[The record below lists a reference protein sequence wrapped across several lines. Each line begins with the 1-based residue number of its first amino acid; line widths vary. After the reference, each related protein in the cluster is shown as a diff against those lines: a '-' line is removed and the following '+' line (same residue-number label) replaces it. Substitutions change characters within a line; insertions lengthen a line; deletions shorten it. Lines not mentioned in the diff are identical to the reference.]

1 MLGASMILTRAHR
14 PFKVIRETD
23 RFTGRKT
30 GSDFHGLKTLIINNA
45 QVMSADEVERVR
57 SFVHAGGTLIATGLT
72 SWLRPDGTTSG
83 DFALAHVFGVSHTGQ
98 MSKRVNFLAGEKGY
112 TLCNRPAPLVRL
124 AGAQQLLGLAEPLFD
139 PDDPQKYASIHS
151 NPPGRLT
158 GAVGLSVHSYGKGRC
173 IYLAPALL
181 TMQQDAQQ
189 SFGARLLE
197 EYAPPALVTGTNA
210 PAAVEMTVLR
220 STTAAAFL
228 VGVVN
233 YQKELPN
240 IPVHDLW
247 VDLRLP
253 GRAPRA
259 CQRVADGKALP
270 FRFEDGVLHVDVPEL
285 ETIEM
290 VEILT

>member
-1 MLGASMILTRAHR
+1 
-14 PFKVIRETD
+14 
-23 RFTGRKT
+23 
-30 GSDFHGLKTLIINNA
+30 
-45 QVMSADEVERVR
+45 
-57 SFVHAGGTLIATGLT
+57 
-72 SWLRPDGTTSG
+72 
-83 DFALAHVFGVSHTGQ
+83 
-98 MSKRVNFLAGEKGY
+98 
-112 TLCNRPAPLVRL
+112 
-124 AGAQQLLGLAEPLFD
+124 
-139 PDDPQKYASIHS
+139 
-151 NPPGRLT
+151 
-158 GAVGLSVHSYGKGRC
+158 
-173 IYLAPALL
+173 
-181 TMQQDAQQ
+181 MQQDAQQ